1 VDQRV
6 SDLESARVD
15 PHAPLLIVD
24 VDEVIAHFVGGFSA
38 FLDRHGFELRTDRYA
53 LFQNIFRPG
62 EAEHLDMAV
71 GYQLYNDFFREGAD
85 FLPPVDGAA
94 DALATLS
101 TRAAVVILTNAP
113 ECGRHPRAAWLK
125 QHGFDYPMVIGSGP
139 KGEPAAALAARTTGR
154 AAFID
159 DLLPNLDSVAEVAP
173 AINRFQIVAHPQL
186 RHLAPTAPDRHARF
200 HEWSELH
207 PALEKALWPA

>member
-1 VDQRV
+1 MEQRV
-6 SDLESARVD
+6 SDLDAARVD

-38 FLDRHGFELRTDRYA
+38 FLNRHGFELRTDRYA

-62 EAEHLDMAV
+62 ETDHLDMAI
-71 GYQLYNDFFREGAD
+71 GYQLYNDFFSEGSD
-85 FLPPVDGAA
+85 DLPPVEGAA

-101 TRAAVVILTNAP
+101 MKAGVVILTNAP

-125 QHGFDYPMVIGSGP
+125 KHGFDYPMVIGSGP

-154 AAFID
+154 SAFID
-159 DLLPNLDSVAEVAP
+159 DLLSNLDSVEQVAP
-173 AINRFQIVAHPQL
+173 AISRFQIVAHPEL

-200 HEWSELH
+200 HEWTELH